1 MSKNVKEVMTR
12 NVESARPEMSVKEV
26 AQIMKDRNIGSLPVA
41 DQRHVEG
48 LITDRDITIRIVA
61 EGRDPS
67 TTRVADVMSRD
78 VVSVK
83 EDDPLE
89 NAERLMHDRQLRRL
103 PVVNEQGELTGYLAM
118 ARIAREESP
127 EQAGK
132 VLKGVSQSS
141 QPQSMESYSRH

>member
-12 NVESARPEMSVKEV
+12 NVESARPEMTVKEV

-67 TTRVADVMSRD
+67 ATRVADVMSRD

>member
-12 NVESARPEMSVKEV
+12 NVESARPEMTVKEV

-67 TTRVADVMSRD
+67 ATRVADVMSRD

-132 VLKGVSQSS
+132 VLKGVSQAS
-141 QPQSMESYSRH
+141 QPQSMESYTRH

>member
-1 MSKNVKEVMTR
+1 MSKIVRDVMTR
-12 NVESARPEMSVKEV
+12 KVESARPDMTVKEV
-26 AQIMKDRNIGSLPVA
+26 ALIMKDRNIGSCPVA
-41 DQRHVEG
+41 EQRRIVG
-48 LITDRDITIRIVA
+48 LITDRDITVRSVA

-67 TTRVADVMSRD
+67 TTRVADVMSKD
-78 VVSVK
+78 VVTIR

-103 PVVNEQGELTGYLAM
+103 AVVNDQGELTGYLAM

-132 VLKGVSQSS
+132 
-141 QPQSMESYSRH
+141 